1 MSLLLLFQGEA
12 GGGGDPVI
20 IDTTTLPDAD
30 VGVAYS
36 ETILASG
43 GATPYSFAV
52 TTGALPTG
60 LSLNA
65 STGEITGTPTTPGLV
80 NFTIT
85 VTDDNSET
93 DDQALSIDVI
103 PATLAITTT
112 SLPNWFDGVPYSQ
125 TVEATGGVAPYTFS
139 VTVGSLPNGLSLTG
153 ASGLISGTPTVQ
165 ATFNF
170 TIRVTDDAAV
180 TDDQAFSI
188 TISELPE
195 TGQRPRPSHG
205 RWAYRVNTKIRR

>member
-1 MSLLLLFQGEA
+1 MPA
-12 GGGGDPVI
+12 
-20 IDTTTLPDAD
+20 
-30 VGVAYS
+30 VA
-36 ETILASG
+36 
-43 GATPYSFAV
+43 
-52 TTGALPTG
+52 
-60 LSLNA
+60 
-65 STGEITGTPTTPGLV
+65 PGLPIWTGGV
-80 NFTIT
+80 W
-85 VTDDNSET
+85 DDVWEQGVWES
-93 DDQALSIDVI
+93 A
-103 PATLAITTT
+103 ATLAITTT

-180 TDDQAFSI
+180 TDDQAYTV
-188 TISELPE
+188 TISELPA

-205 RWAYRVNTKIRR
+205 RWAYRVNAKIRR

>member
-12 GGGGDPVI
+12 GGGGDPV
-20 IDTTTLPDAD
+20 L
-30 VGVAYS
+30 
-36 ETILASG
+36 
-43 GATPYSFAV
+43 
-52 TTGALPTG
+52 
-60 LSLNA
+60 
-65 STGEITGTPTTPGLV
+65 
-80 NFTIT
+80 
-85 VTDDNSET
+85 
-93 DDQALSIDVI
+93 
-103 PATLAITTT
+103 ITTAT
-112 SLPNWFDGVPYSQ
+112 LPNWFDGVAYSQ
-125 TVEATGGVAPYTFS
+125 TVEASGGTAPYTFA
-139 VTVGSLPNGLSLTG
+139 VTVGALPDGLTLTG